1 MVDACA
7 HCRFEEEMH
16 VKIENAVALVT
27 GANRGLGR
35 QFTEQLLGQGAAR
48 VYAGARD
55 PGKLAPLVE
64 AHGERIVPVRLD
76 VTQPET
82 IVAAVKQAGDLTFL
96 INNAGV
102 LEARGLIESGSI
114 EPFQREMDVNVYGL
128 ANMSLAC
135 APVIAGNGGGAILN
149 MLSVAS
155 LANFPAFGTYSA
167 SKAAAMSLTHCMRYE
182 LKEKGIE
189 VFGVYAGLIDTDMID
204 FVEGE
209 KSDPKVI
216 VAAALKGVEDG
227 VSDIDT
233 DERCTYVR
241 DMLREDPAGLE
252 AALWQRAAQFKT
264 VS

>member
-1 MVDACA
+1 
-7 HCRFEEEMH
+7 MH
-16 VKIENAVALVT
+16 VKIENSVALVT

-35 QFTEQLLGQGAAR
+35 QFTEQLVEKGAAR

-55 PGKLAPLVE
+55 PGKLAPLIE
-64 AHGERIVPVRLD
+64 AHGERIVPVQLD
-76 VTQPET
+76 VTQRET
-82 IVAAVKQAGDLTFL
+82 IAAAVGQAKDLTFL
-96 INNAGV
+96 VNNAGV
-102 LEARGLIESGSI
+102 LEARGLFESGLL
-114 EPFQREMDVNVYGL
+114 EPMHREMDVNVYGL
-128 ANMSLAC
+128 ANMALAC
-135 APVIAGNGGGAILN
+135 APVIESNGGGGILN

-182 LKEKGIE
+182 LKDKGID

-216 VAAALKGVEDG
+216 VAAALAGVEEG
-227 VSDIDT
+227 IADIDT
-233 DERCTYVR
+233 DERCAYVR
-241 DMLREDPAGLE
+241 SMLREDPSGLE
-252 AALWQRAAQFKT
+252 AALWQRADQFKT

>member
-1 MVDACA
+1 MY
-7 HCRFEEEMH
+7 
-16 VKIENAVALVT
+16 VKIDNSVALVT

-35 QFTEQLLGQGAAR
+35 QFTEQLLEKGAAR

-55 PGKLAPLVE
+55 PGKLAPLIK

-82 IVAAVKQAGDLTFL
+82 IAAAVEQAGDLTFL
-96 INNAGV
+96 VNNAGV
-102 LEARGLIESGSI
+102 LEARGLFESGSL
-114 EPFQREMDVNVYGL
+114 ESMHREMDVNVYGI
-128 ANMSLAC
+128 ANMALAC
-135 APVIAGNGGGAILN
+135 APVIERNGGGGILN

-182 LKEKGIE
+182 LKDKGIE

-216 VAAALKGVEDG
+216 VSAALTGVEEG
-227 VSDIDT
+227 IADIDT

-241 DMLREDPAGLE
+241 SMLREDPVGLE
-252 AALWQRAAQFKT
+252 AALWQRADQFKT

>member
-1 MVDACA
+1 M
-7 HCRFEEEMH
+7 
-16 VKIENAVALVT
+16 KIDNSVALVT

-35 QFTEQLLGQGAAR
+35 QFTEQLVEKGAAR

-55 PGKLAPLVE
+55 PGKLAPLIE
-64 AHGERIVPVRLD
+64 AHGERIVPVQQLD

-82 IVAAVKQAGDLTFL
+82 IAAAVEQAGDLTFL
-96 INNAGV
+96 VNNAGV
-102 LEARGLIESGSI
+102 LEARGLFESGSL
-114 EPFQREMDVNVYGL
+114 EPMHREMDVNVYGM
-128 ANMSLAC
+128 ANMALAC
-135 APVIAGNGGGAILN
+135 APVIESNGGGGILN

-182 LKEKGIE
+182 LKDKGIE

-216 VAAALKGVEDG
+216 VSAALTGVEEG
-227 VSDIDT
+227 IADIDT
-233 DERCTYVR
+233 DERCAYVR
-241 DMLREDPAGLE
+241 SMLREDPAGLE
-252 AALWQRAAQFKT
+252 AALWQRADQFKT